1 MTRLQ
6 FADLLKLSLGI
17 ESQDERASFDDRV
30 VWRLGDVVRGEL
42 ISAYITSSQSK
53 GEFIKGIVLPVSNDT
68 ARDRKY
74 VTIGGAVLNLRNN
87 EGFVSVSLS
96 RGDTT
101 PFTITNAG
109 QQGIYQ
115 GLEAAEI
122 GENGEKSAEIGQ
134 NRARRRSLM
143 DCAPTRKMAFLSF

>member
-53 GEFIKGIVLPVSNDT
+53 GEFIKGIVLPVS
-68 ARDRKY
+68 K
-74 VTIGGAVLNLRNN
+74 IG
-87 EGFVSVSLS
+87 
-96 RGDTT
+96 
-101 PFTITNAG
+101 
-109 QQGIYQ
+109 
-115 GLEAAEI
+115 
-122 GENGEKSAEIGQ
+122 
-134 NRARRRSLM
+134 RAHV
-143 DCAPTRKMAFLSF
+143 